1 MQKIDE
7 VLKDVKSVAMSGHIR
22 PDGDAI
28 GSALAVYNYIKDNYP
43 QIKADVYM
51 DEIPPV
57 YDFMHRA
64 GEIKNDRPDGLKY
77 DLFIALDCGDLNRLG
92 QSAKY
97 FESAQK
103 TLCID
108 HHISNK
114 NFAQIN
120 YIYPDASSAC
130 QLVYKVLD
138 EDKVTKEIAECLY
151 TGMVTDSGIF
161 QYSSTTSETMNIA
174 GKLMDTG
181 IDFNAIVDRVWNL
194 KTYAQNR
201 VLGKCL
207 SDSRLYLDGRL
218 IVSYITAEEMKKY
231 GVTHQDFEGIS
242 SSLRNTEG
250 VKVAAFLNEM
260 EDGSFKISLRSN
272 GANVAEIAALY
283 GGGGHVRAAGASAFG
298 RIEDIV
304 ENLVKNTEKVLDV

>member
-181 IDFNAIVDRVWNL
+181 IDFNAIVDRAHEL
-194 KTYAQNR
+194 
-201 VLGKCL
+201 LG
-207 SDSRLYLDGRL
+207 R
-218 IVSYITAEEMKKY
+218 
-231 GVTHQDFEGIS
+231 
-242 SSLRNTEG
+242 
-250 VKVAAFLNEM
+250 
-260 EDGSFKISLRSN
+260 
-272 GANVAEIAALY
+272 
-283 GGGGHVRAAGASAFG
+283 
-298 RIEDIV
+298 
-304 ENLVKNTEKVLDV
+304 